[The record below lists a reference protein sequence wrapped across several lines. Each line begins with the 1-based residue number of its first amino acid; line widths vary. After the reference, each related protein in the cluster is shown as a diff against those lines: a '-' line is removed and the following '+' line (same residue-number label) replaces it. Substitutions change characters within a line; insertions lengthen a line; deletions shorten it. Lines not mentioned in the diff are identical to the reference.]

1 MWSGYVR
8 IRQHSSGYVRIR
20 EHTSHLVALDVVAR
34 PMPLGFDGVVVNA
47 QHVCR
52 QQERLEV
59 PVCDIVDAGHVDLAL
74 GRPEDVLFA
83 VRKL

>member
-1 MWSGYVR
+1 
-8 IRQHSSGYVRIR
+8 
-20 EHTSHLVALDVVAR
+20 
-34 PMPLGFDGVVVNA
+34 MPLGLDGVVVDA

-74 GRPEDVLFA
+74 GRPENVLFA
-83 VRKL
+83 VLKL